1 MTDTVTIERFD
12 RGHWLPIASV
22 ALDGDPS
29 GGIATPTITAY
40 EIDYAIDNLDRC
52 DAAALSAALPVSLD
66 ARKLSRWPAFLVDIL
81 PQGYGREELLRQ
93 LGLTEGTG
101 RPADWRLLRHGA
113 GNPIGHLRVREAYEW
128 LTTRQ
133 APPTEGFSFDE
144 VAARSDQ
151 FIEFLAATGLFVAGS
166 SGVQGEWPKIL
177 LTEDAQGRL
186 HLDHALAD
194 DRARKH
200 WLVKFGRGRDEM
212 LARILQLEAPYMS
225 LARLFGVRV
234 HGELQLRNRAL
245 FIPRFDRGV
254 GSGGVDRIAQES
266 IASLCGVA
274 DFGASLQHD
283 TVVKMLARV
292 CTDAESEVLEYV
304 RRDVLN
310 LLMGN
315 RDNHARN
322 TALQRLNDGHIS
334 LTPLFDFAPM
344 MLHPDGIARRSR
356 WQNETGLSPNWSRV
370 IEQCREATGRAL
382 PRLPAA
388 LRELRAFVEHL
399 ALHAE
404 QAGIPRS
411 ILERQ
416 DLSITAVREALAA
429 V

>member
-1 MTDTVTIERFD
+1 MGDIATIERFD
-12 RGHWLPIASV
+12 RGQWFPIASV
-22 ALDGDPS
+22 ALDGDPT

-40 EIDYAIDNLDRC
+40 GIDYAIDNLDRC
-52 DAAALSAALPVSLD
+52 DAAAVSAALPVSLD
-66 ARKLSRWPAFLVDIL
+66 ARKRSRWPAFLVDLL

-93 LGLTEGTG
+93 IGVVEGIG

-128 LTTRQ
+128 LTTHQ

-151 FIEFLAATGLFVAGS
+151 FIDFLAASGLFVAGS

-186 HLDHALAD
+186 HLDHALSD

-200 WLVKFGRGRDEM
+200 WIVKFGRGPDEM
-212 LARILQLEAPYMS
+212 LARILQLEAPYMT

-245 FIPRFDRGV
+245 FIPRFDRSV
-254 GSGGVDRIAQES
+254 GHSGVDRIAQES

-274 DFGASLQHD
+274 DLSTSPQHD
-283 TVVKMLARV
+283 TIVKMLARV
-292 CTDAESEVLEYV
+292 CSDPEGEVIEYV

-322 TALQRLNDGHIS
+322 TALQRLNNGHIS

-356 WQNETGLSPNWSRV
+356 WQNETGLSPNWNRV
-370 IEQCREATGRAL
+370 IEQCCEATGRTL
-382 PRLPAA
+382 PRLPAV
-388 LRELRAFVEHL
+388 LRELRALVERL

-404 QAGIPRS
+404 QAGIPPS